1 VAVPGDDSGHTHRT
15 CPILTKVPVPPDNDA
30 LRADA
35 TEWLAR
41 RSNGGQNAQ
50 DQRAFLAWL
59 NASESHRR
67 AYAEAEDLWEALRG
81 LDRVAER
88 QLVQARGYVQ
98 RRRRPSAGRRAAI
111 AAVVLLAAGGLW
123 WADQQSHL
131 DDSRHV
137 TAVGQRQA
145 IDLPDGSRLELNTDS
160 QALVHYSRHVREV
173 RLLRGQ
179 AVFTVAMDHDR
190 PFDVIV
196 GQGRVRDIST
206 QFEVRRWADRTRV
219 AVLDGAVEVSPGPNR
234 PPARLTRGLSV
245 DFSDKGDLSAPR
257 AIDINTHAA
266 WRDGQIV
273 FQNQTLREVLEEL
286 ARYHGGSIAVGSP
299 GLMDV
304 RISGA
309 VPTDDV
315 ALALRTV
322 AAALPARLHQA
333 GPQSWRLD
341 PR

>member
-1 VAVPGDDSGHTHRT
+1 MSA
-15 CPILTKVPVPPDNDA
+15 PPDKDA
-30 LRADA
+30 LRAEA

-41 RSNGGQNAQ
+41 RNNGGQNAV

-67 AYAEAEDLWEALRG
+67 AYAEAEALWETLRE

-88 QLVQARGYVQ
+88 QLVQARSFLQG
-98 RRRRPSAGRRAAI
+98 RRRPPAGRRVAVAAG
-111 AAVVLLAAGGLW
+111 VMLAAGGLW
-123 WADQQSHL
+123 WADLQSHPHH
-131 DDSRHV
+131 SRHV
-137 TAVGQRQA
+137 TALGQRLS

-160 QALVHYSRHVREV
+160 QALVRYSRLGREV
-173 RLLRGQ
+173 QLLRGQ

-196 GQGRVRDIST
+196 GDGRVRDIST
-206 QFEVRRWADRTRV
+206 QFEVRRWPNRTTV
-219 AVLDGAVEVSPGPNR
+219 AVLDGAVEVTPGPNR
-234 PPARLTRGLSV
+234 PAARLTRGLSLG
-245 DFSDKGDLSAPR
+245 FSDGGEPSAPR

-266 WRDGQIV
+266 WREGQIV
-273 FQNQTLREVLEEL
+273 FQNQALREVLEEL
-286 ARYHGGSIAVGSP
+286 ARYHGGSIAVGKP

-304 RISGA
+304 RISGV
-309 VPTDDV
+309 VPTDDL

-322 AAALPARLHQA
+322 AAAIPARLSQA